1 VANALKTLERKGFVT
16 REINP
21 ADRRGIIVSITTE
34 GKEFGTARFNEAITS
49 MRDLVDDL
57 GEEDTKELVRIL
69 ERIQDRIIERTGI
82 EPPPLG

>member
-1 VANALKTLERKGFVT
+1 
-16 REINP
+16 
-21 ADRRGIIVSITTE
+21 
-34 GKEFGTARFNEAITS
+34 

-69 ERIQDRIIERTGI
+69 ERIQDLIVERTGI